1 MMPISVKIKE
11 QMDQLQKW
19 MESNYHIDNP
29 QEVYELTTKV
39 SKLWSILTEED
50 RDYIQAAQHAIEDK
64 TVWQ

>member
-11 QMDQLQKW
+11 QMDQLQQW

-39 SKLWSILTEED
+39 SKLWSVLTEED

-64 TVWQ
+64 TIWQ

>member
-1 MMPISVKIKE
+1 MPISVKIKE

-64 TVWQ
+64 TIWQ

>member
-1 MMPISVKIKE
+1 MPISVKIKE

-29 QEVYELTTKV
+29 KEVYELTTKV

-64 TVWQ
+64 TIWQ

>member
-39 SKLWSILTEED
+39 SKLWSVLTEED

-64 TVWQ
+64 TIWQ

>member
-64 TVWQ
+64 TIWQ

>member
-11 QMDQLQKW
+11 RMDQLQKW

-29 QEVYELTTKV
+29 QEVYELTTQV

-64 TVWQ
+64 TIWQ

>member
-1 MMPISVKIKE
+1 MPISVKIKE

>member
-39 SKLWSILTEED
+39 SKLWSI
-50 RDYIQAAQHAIEDK
+50 
-64 TVWQ
+64 